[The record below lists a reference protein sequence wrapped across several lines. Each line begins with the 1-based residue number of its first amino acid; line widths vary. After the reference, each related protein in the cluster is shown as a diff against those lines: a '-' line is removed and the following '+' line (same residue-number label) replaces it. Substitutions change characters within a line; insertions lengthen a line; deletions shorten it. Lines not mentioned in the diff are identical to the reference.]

1 MQDKILE
8 LEQKIAENKMQL
20 NNIQSDI
27 AYMEQ
32 QVNILKGEMMRDVQM
47 NNMQP
52 QVQVQPEFSV
62 QQSQN
67 LPQQNAY
74 VQSQVQFAYQQANN
88 YSQNNTNARQQVQF
102 AYQQA
107 NNYSQNNAYAQQ
119 QVKSAYQQTN
129 NYPQQP
135 QGYGWLKQDTE
146 SKLKSKDME
155 TAVGKTIMGI
165 AASLLIFISL
175 VLFAKLIIPHLTDTI
190 KLVLMYMVSIGI
202 TTLGLIKFNKNR
214 DSVLFLSISACG
226 IGSLYI
232 SLFLSN
238 VYFNVYNEIVL
249 YVLLFLWAVGV
260 CVLSRLR
267 SEVFHIIGQAGILIS
282 VFHGTQFCV
291 QHSDLTK
298 QLIIVIYFIV
308 GSLIFYFTHNNSR
321 KNYVISSGFN
331 ILSVIF
337 LYSGLENLEGGN
349 YNQITHNIAM
359 LLLMGYILFKLM
371 LPLFWSGIGQAENKV
386 AIIKKYTNST
396 GIVNAIYCILSLI
409 MLENLIDSEQVY
421 FGIVIIAS
429 AFYLVALEFAREDE
443 DSPAGVNI
451 LYLILTVMMG
461 ISAVLIDGLDKVFGV
476 AIIALPYLL
485 YGYLK
490 NRKFFRIS
498 SILLMIVFTIIP
510 NVYLGM
516 WIVLGAAMLGVAM
529 YFIFTKTEHYNLELK
544 NIMLGVI
551 ILFLS
556 VAVERLFDGNYDNW
570 QTSECIRFVLVAITV
585 GVAAKTKY
593 IENPVTK
600 AVEQGT
606 KIFVNL
612 IIGYLMLQGLG
623 AILHVEDVALNVTYI
638 IFTIAL
644 FVLNANEQLKDKE
657 RRWYGP
663 YVGVKFTVLM
673 VVILSSFEAE
683 GFLVSIFCF
692 IFAIISIS
700 VGFFVKHKELRIYGL
715 VLSLISV
722 IKLIMIDMSYNNT
735 LGHALSFFISGVL
748 CFVISAIYASV
759 EKKMSEED

>member
-1 MQDKILE
+1 MQAKILE
-8 LEQKIAENKMQL
+8 LERKIAENKMQL

-32 QVNILKGEMMRDVQM
+32 QVNILKRDMVGGVQM
-47 NNMQP
+47 NNMQA
-52 QVQVQPEFSV
+52 QVQVQPELSV
-62 QQSQN
+62 LQSQN
-67 LPQQNAY
+67 YPPQNTY
-74 VQSQVQFAYQQANN
+74 VQQVQSAYQQAYN
-88 YSQNNTNARQQVQF
+88 YPQQPQSV
-102 AYQQA
+102 YQQA
-107 NNYSQNNAYAQQ
+107 Y
-119 QVKSAYQQTN
+119 

-135 QGYGWLKQDTE
+135 QGYQQPISNSQTPDKGKSQGYGWLKQNTE

-155 TAVGKTIMGI
+155 TAIGKTIMGI
-165 AASLLIFISL
+165 VASLLIFISL
-175 VLFAKLIIPHLTDTI
+175 VLFAKLIIPYLTDTI

-202 TTLGLIKFNKNR
+202 TTFGLIKLNKNR

-238 VYFNVYNEIVL
+238 VYFNAYNEIVL

-282 VFHGTQFCV
+282 VFYGTQFCV
-291 QHSDLTK
+291 QLGDLTK
-298 QLIIVIYFIV
+298 QLIIIIYFIV

-321 KNYVISSGFN
+321 KNFDISSGFN

-349 YNQITHNIAM
+349 YNQITYNTAM
-359 LLLMGYILFKLM
+359 LLLMGYTLFKLM
-371 LPLFWSGIGQAENKV
+371 LPLFWSGIGQAENKI
-386 AIIKKYTNST
+386 AIIKKYANST
-396 GIVNAIYCILSLI
+396 GIVNAIYCIMSLI
-409 MLENLIDSEQVY
+409 MLENLIDSEQAY
-421 FGIVIIAS
+421 FGITLIAS
-429 AFYLVALEFAREDE
+429 AFYVVALEFAREDE
-443 DSPAGVNI
+443 DSPVGVNI
-451 LYLILTVMMG
+451 LYLILTVMMAL
-461 ISAVLIDGLDKVFGV
+461 SAIVIDGLDKVFGV
-476 AIIALPYLL
+476 AIVALPYLL

-498 SILLMIVFTIIP
+498 SILLMTVFTIIP
-510 NVYLGM
+510 GVYLGM
-516 WIVLGAAMLGVAM
+516 WLVLGIAMLGGAM
-529 YFIFTKTEHYNLELK
+529 YFIFTKKEHYNLELK
-544 NIMLGVI
+544 NVMLGVV
-551 ILFLS
+551 ILFLN

-570 QTSECIRFVLVAITV
+570 QTPECVRFVLVAITV

-606 KIFVNL
+606 KTFVN
-612 IIGYLMLQGLG
+612 IIIAYLMLYGLG
-623 AILHVEDVALNVTYI
+623 GISQIDDIALNVTYI

-663 YVGVKFTVLM
+663 YVGMKFTVLM
-673 VVILSSFEAE
+673 VVILSSYEAE
-683 GFLVSIFCF
+683 SFLISIFCF
-692 IFAIISIS
+692 LFAVASISI
-700 VGFFVKHKELRIYGL
+700 GFVIKHKELRIYGL

-722 IKLIMIDMSYNNT
+722 VKLIMIDMSYNNT
-735 LGHALSFFISGVL
+735 LGHALSFFISGLL
-748 CFVISAIYASV
+748 CFAISAIYTRV
-759 EKKMSEED
+759 EKRMKDD